1 MLRVFANNTQDTLAL
16 NQLALFANWLDGRS
30 YLHFL
35 VTVCGKICVRDE
47 ATAMVL
53 ARNVLLETVGNSTA
67 RQIVRRKLHTNLVSG
82 KYANK
87 VHSHL
92 SRDVC

>member
-1 MLRVFANNTQDTLAL
+1 MLRVFANDTQDTLAL

-30 YLHFL
+30 YLHLF

-47 ATAMVL
+47 ANAMLL
-53 ARNVLLETVGNSTA
+53 ARNVSLEAVSNSTA
-67 RQIVRRKLHTNLVSG
+67 RQIVGRKLHTNFVSG
-82 KYANK
+82 KHANK

-92 SRDVC
+92 PRDVC